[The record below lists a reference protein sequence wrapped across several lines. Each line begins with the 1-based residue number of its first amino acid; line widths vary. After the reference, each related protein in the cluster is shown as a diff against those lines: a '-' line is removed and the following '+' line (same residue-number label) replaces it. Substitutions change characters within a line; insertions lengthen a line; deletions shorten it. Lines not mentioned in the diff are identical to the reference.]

1 MEEKINTF
9 QADGRHEARSHVKSK
24 KTLTSL
30 TSLPNHQ

>member
-24 KTLTSL
+24 KTLTYGVTYEL
-30 TSLPNHQ
+30 T